1 MSKSVITLSLNP
13 SMDKTVT
20 LDTLNVGGL
29 NRISEFRLDPG
40 GKGINVANILKTFDL
55 DVTVA
60 GFIAGDLGRTI
71 THAVEAAGIK
81 TDFITVPGETRTN
94 LKVVDLERRETTELN
109 ERGFEVPEK
118 DQKAFLDKIRDLP
131 VQTKADVIIL
141 GGSLPAGV
149 KKSYYAEIINEVRP
163 SGVKTILDADGEAF
177 SAGLE
182 AKPYAVKPN
191 LFELEQFAGRELTT
205 DQDILTE
212 ARRLLDKGISV
223 VAVSMGGDGSIVADA
238 NEAYRL
244 RPFPITV
251 QSTVGAGDSMVAVM
265 AYCLS
270 NGRSLKE
277 LAVWSSAAG
286 TITASKPGTQVC
298 TFQEVMDAADK
309 VNIVKL

>member
-1 MSKSVITLSLNP
+1 MSKSIITVSLNP

-20 LDTLNVGGL
+20 LNKLNVGGL
-29 NRISEFRLDPG
+29 NRISEFRLDAG
-40 GKGINVANILKTFDL
+40 GKGINVANILKTFQL

-71 THAVEAAGIK
+71 QHSVEAKGIK

-109 ERGFEVPEK
+109 EAGFQVPEQ
-118 DQKAFLDKIRDLP
+118 DQKAFLDKIRNLP
-131 VQTKADVIIL
+131 KQTESEVIIL
-141 GGSLPAGV
+141 GGSLSPGI
-149 KKSYYAEIINEVRP
+149 KKNYYAEIIEAVRP
-163 SGVKTILDADGEAF
+163 EGVKTILDADGEAF
-177 SAGLE
+177 AAGLE
-182 AKPYAVKPN
+182 AIPYAIKPN
-191 LFELEQFAGRELTT
+191 LFELEQFAGRKLET
-205 DQDILTE
+205 DQDILEE
-212 ARRLLDKGISV
+212 ARRLLSKGISIV
-223 VAVSMGGDGSIVADA
+223 LVSMGGDGSIVADA

-244 RPFPITV
+244 KPFPITV

-270 NGRSLKE
+270 TGKTLKE

-298 TFQEVMDAADK
+298 TFDEIINAADL
-309 VNIVKL
+309 VNIEKL